1 MGNTALHC
9 ACRAAKYDTIAL
21 LLEKYDAV
29 SVSKRN
35 AQNKLP
41 IELLWESNSVSDRED
56 IEYTESVF
64 RLLQAHPE
72 TIMNCNAQDQA
83 KAGACLSQNEKKRKF
98 DAV

>member
-1 MGNTALHC
+1 M
-9 ACRAAKYDTIAL
+9 

-29 SVSKRN
+29 SVSKQN

-41 IELLWESNSVSDRED
+41 IELLWESNTVNDRES

-64 RLLQAHPE
+64 RLLQAYPE
-72 TIMNCNAQDQA
+72 TIMNYNAQDRA
-83 KAGACLSQNEKKRKF
+83 KAGACSSQNKKRKL